1 MSFKEEKTA
10 RFGSLIFL
18 DRSCFFRQFPSAKFN
33 LQCNHGE
40 PSICKKKSI
49 IMERVFGPLELKQLV
64 FLLQLAYFTCFSF
77 YGAMS

>member
-33 LQCNHGE
+33 L
-40 PSICKKKSI
+40 
-49 IMERVFGPLELKQLV
+49 
-64 FLLQLAYFTCFSF
+64 
-77 YGAMS
+77 